1 MKKVIVTETELIT
14 IIKTMVNEQEEG
26 TSDAGGTGAKTWET
40 GLTRGPANPAGGGV
54 SHWADSYSIGRGKGN
69 PLWEDS
75 EEDGPVQIKQEKD
88 RPRVRPKKNPEP
100 FDFTVDDDGFTIA
113 DRDIRSYYNEPS
125 FDEMKRKHSIEYDA
139 EFGTGPLN
147 ESKWYNTFLDFVG
160 IVDPTGIADGI
171 NAMSY
176 FKQGDVLYGMLSLI
190 SLIPYVGDAVAKPFI
205 ALMKTGKINTKVINA
220 GLKSGNPTKV
230 AAEMGKTKAG
240 KAVLEAM
247 KNSTTLRFLGKI
259 ISKIGKL
266 PGFRSFAKDAQTY
279 VKVFS
284 QAAKQTGKVKIFRK
298 GGGVLTRMQR
308 KGLLNRTKLYAKFIS
323 YLTGTGVGAAAI
335 EGMGEGKL
343 NGKFNEFLK
352 SNEGVEFFN
361 TLNKGDQGDFVDALK

>member
-88 RPRVRPKKNPEP
+88 RPRVRPKKNPGPVQINQEKDSPKMNPEP
-100 FDFTVDDDGFTIA
+100 FDFKIDSDGFTIA

-125 FDEMKRKHSIEYDA
+125 FDE
-139 EFGTGPLN
+139 
-147 ESKWYNTFLDFVG
+147 NTFLDFVG

-220 GLKSGNPTKV
+220 GLKSGNSAKV

-247 KNSTTLRFLGKI
+247 KNSTTLGFLGKI

-298 GGGVLTRMQR
+298 GGGLLTRMQR

-343 NGKFNEFLK
+343 NDKFNEFLN